1 MSILRYFNKHHGW
14 YDGKRTPFGGGKG
27 GSAPPP
33 PDYAGAAKATAA
45 GDLEAA
51 RSASAANRLNQYT
64 PYGSLEYTQNATKTL
79 DPKAYQSALDAW
91 RAGGQQGAE
100 PDPNQYMAYNPDAG
114 WSVTQK
120 LSPAEQQLL
129 DYQNKTSIG
138 LGELTGKGLGYVSN
152 MIQDPFSTKNLA
164 SLGFDPAQSYQDAY
178 MARLNPQIQQ
188 GREQLNVSLANQG
201 IPVGSE
207 AWNRAQINQ
216 ANKENDL
223 LLGAT
228 TQGFGTGLAARQQGF
243 NEAAYQRNEPINT
256 LNAVR
261 TGAQVTNPN
270 FVSTPQQ
277 ATTKGAD
284 MLGAATAQGNYNTAS
299 ANAAQAGQSGM
310 TSGLVSLGSTALMA
324 F

>member
-1 MSILRYFNKHHGW
+1 M
-14 YDGKRTPFGGGKG
+14 GKG

-33 PDYAGAAKATAA
+33 PDYAGAATATAA

-51 RSASAANRLNQYT
+51 RTNALANRVNQVT
-64 PYGSLEYTQNATKTL
+64 PYGNLTYTQTPT
-79 DPKAYQSALDAW
+79 QALDASGYQKAIDDW
-91 RAGGQQGAE
+91 KAGGSQGSA
-100 PDPNQYMAYNPDAG
+100 PSPNDYMKFNADAG
-114 WSVTQK
+114 WTATQT

-138 LGELTGKGLGYVSN
+138 LGELTGTGLDYVKGMLK
-152 MIQDPFSTKNLA
+152 DPFTTKDLP
-164 SLGFDPAQSYQDAY
+164 SLGIDPGQNYQDAY
-178 MARLNPQIQQ
+178 MKRLNPQIQQ
-188 GREQLNVSLANQG
+188 GREALNVSLANQG

-207 AWNRAQINQ
+207 AWNRAQMNQ

-228 TQGFGTGLAARQQGF
+228 TQGFGTGLSARQQGF
-243 NEAAYQRNEPINT
+243 SEASYARNEPLNT

-270 FVSTPQQ
+270 FVSVPQQ
-277 ATTKGAD
+277 AVTKGAD
-284 MLGAATAQGNYNTAS
+284 LLGAATAQGNYNTA
-299 ANAAQAGQSGM
+299 ANNAASASQSGM
-310 TSGLVSLGSTALMA
+310 TSGLMGLAGTAAMA

>member
-1 MSILRYFNKHHGW
+1 M
-14 YDGKRTPFGGGKG
+14 GKGG

-51 RSASAANRLNQYT
+51 RTAAAANRVNQIT
-64 PYGSLEYTQNATKTL
+64 PYGELKYTMNPSDTDQWGNAMWT
-79 DPKAYQSALDAW
+79 A
-91 RAGGQQGAE
+91 
-100 PDPNQYMAYNPDAG
+100 
-114 WSVTQK
+114 TQT
-120 LSPAEQQLL
+120 LSPDQQKLL

-138 LGELTGKGLGYVSN
+138 LGELTDKGLGYVSN

-164 SLGFDPAQSYQDAY
+164 SLGFDPGQNYQEAY
-178 MARLNPQIQQ
+178 MQRLQPQIDQS
-188 GREQLNVSLANQG
+188 REALSVDLANRG

-207 AWNRAQINQ
+207 AWNRAQMNQ
-216 ANKENDL
+216 ARKENDL
-223 LLGAT
+223 MLGAT
-228 TQGFGTGLAARQQGF
+228 TQGFGTGLQARQQGF

-261 TGAQVTNPN
+261 TGAQVTNPSY
-270 FVSTPQQ
+270 VSVPQQ

-284 MLGAATAQGNYNTAS
+284 MLGAATAQGNYDTAS

>member
-1 MSILRYFNKHHGW
+1 M
-14 YDGKRTPFGGGKG
+14 GKG

-51 RSASAANRLNQYT
+51 RVAAAANRVNQYT
-64 PYGSLEYTQNATKTL
+64 PYGSLIYSQNRGFNQQGFDAATKEYERQKAAAQQAE
-79 DPKAYQSALDAW
+79 DPTEALRNIYAPNAADYYTS
-91 RAGGQQGAE
+91 G
-100 PDPNQYMAYNPDAG
+100 PDEG
-114 WSVTQK
+114 WAVTQT
-120 LSPAEQQLL
+120 LSPEQQKLL
-129 DYQNKTSIG
+129 DYQNQTSMG
-138 LGELTGKGLGYVSN
+138 LGELTGTGLNYVKGMLK
-152 MIQDPFSTKNLA
+152 DPFSTKDLP
-164 SLGFDPAQSYQDAY
+164 SLGIDAGQTYQDAY
-178 MARLNPQIQQ
+178 MKRLAPQINQS
-188 GREQLNVSLANQG
+188 REQLNVQLANQG

-207 AWNRAQINQ
+207 AWNRAQMNQ

-228 TQGFGTGLAARQQGF
+228 TQGFGTGLSARQQGF
-243 NEAAYQRNEPINT
+243 SEASYMRNEPLNT

-270 FVSTPQQ
+270 FVSVPQQ

-284 MLGAATAQGNYNTAS
+284 LLGAATAQGNYNTAS
-299 ANAAQAGQSGM
+299 NNASTAANSSM
-310 TSGLVSLGSTALMA
+310 TSGLIGLAGTAAMA